1 MARVQVIEWRPEPG
15 GQTIALSRSE
25 DEILCGGKRGGGKSE
40 IGRAWIMEPE
50 YIKNPGY
57 QGLVIRQ
64 DANDLDDWLMKMRW
78 KIQGLGQI
86 VGTPPRVQFNS
97 GAIIR
102 TGHWKDKG
110 TISKFQGKEYQKM
123 LFEELTLGF
132 RTLDEYKMLRASCR
146 SSDHSMR
153 PQIMANTNPGGP
165 GHKWVKEYWL
175 EIPER
180 VPCTA
185 CNGDPDKIRHCEV
198 CEGTGAKR
206 TGRVVSSEFQPY
218 RDPVSGLWRVYIPFG
233 VEDNSKLPPQYTAQ
247 LRDLPEPLRSAWL
260 YGLWDALE
268 GQFFRQVGLREQPWD
283 IGPER
288 ASGRLFGSLDVGSV
302 HPTSFGLWYMDHH
315 SRFHRLFTYK
325 SKASSHAAHARAIRD
340 RIGSFKWTGGVF
352 PMVVWVGHDA
362 WTKRRMSED
371 YVRSAI
377 DEYEDVFKDED
388 SGRPLTKF
396 VMANNDREAG
406 CMQMREAFDDK
417 NDGIPQVSYWG
428 QYNKTY
434 EEDLLAMMT
443 DENHPETYEKVDGID
458 DTPDEARYGIVG
470 LRSWIAK
477 ETRARVTSQRT
488 KRVPI
493 RDGATEEYG
502 QMIGEVALA

>member
-1 MARVQVIEWRPEPG
+1 MGKARVTDWYPEPG

-64 DANDLDDWLMKMRW
+64 NADDLDDWLMKMRW
-78 KIQGLGQI
+78 KIQGLGMV

-97 GAIIR
+97 GAVIR
-102 TGHWKDKG
+102 TGHWKDKA
-110 TISKFQGKEYQKM
+110 TIAKYQGKEYQKM
-123 LFEELTLGF
+123 LFEELTIGMKSLG
-132 RTLDEYKMLRASCR
+132 EYKMLRASLR
-146 SSDHSMR
+146 SSDPSMR

-180 VPCTA
+180 VHCRSCKGNPE
-185 CNGDPDKIRHCEV
+185 KIRNCEV
-198 CEGTGAKR
+198 CEGTGAQR
-206 TGRVVSSEFQPY
+206 TGRIVSSEFEPY
-218 RDPVSGLWRVYIPFG
+218 LDPVTGLWRVYIPFG
-233 VEDNSKLPPQYTAQ
+233 VEDNSKLPPSYTAQ

-268 GQFFRQVGLREQPWD
+268 GQFFTLVGLREQPWE

-288 ASGRLFGSLDVGSV
+288 ASGRLFGSLDVGAA

-325 SKASSHAAHARAIRD
+325 GKEASHRSHARAIKD
-340 RIGSFKWTGGVF
+340 RIETFKWTGGVF
-352 PMVVWVGHDA
+352 PSVVWAGHDA
-362 WTKRRMSED
+362 WTKSRVREE
-371 YVRSAI
+371 YVRSPI
-377 DEYEDVFKDED
+377 DEYEDVFNGLSDGG
-388 SGRPLTKF
+388 SVRTRF
-396 VMANNDREAG
+396 VMANNDRENG
-406 CMQMREAFDDK
+406 CMQMREAFDEK
-417 NDGIPQVSYWG
+417 NDGIPQVSYWAP
-428 QYNKTY
+428 YNKSY

-443 DENHPETYEKVDGID
+443 DENHPETYEKVDGD

-477 ETRARVTSQRT
+477 ETQARVKRQRQ
-488 KRVPI
+488 KRIPI
-493 RDGATEEYG
+493 HDGASDEYG
-502 QMIGEVALA
+502 QMVGEVALA